1 MAASERRFERTVR
14 RVGAESAAPSVT
26 MKRSMTEERKST
38 SAERAKPTDAP
49 KEPSFPAANS
59 NALARAGLDGD
70 AAQRALAGKAGHVW
84 TQ

>member
-1 MAASERRFERTVR
+1 MR

-38 SAERAKPTDAP
+38 SAERAKPTDVP

-70 AAQRALAGKAGHVW
+70 AASVLWRAKRATSGRSDLGA
-84 TQ
+84 